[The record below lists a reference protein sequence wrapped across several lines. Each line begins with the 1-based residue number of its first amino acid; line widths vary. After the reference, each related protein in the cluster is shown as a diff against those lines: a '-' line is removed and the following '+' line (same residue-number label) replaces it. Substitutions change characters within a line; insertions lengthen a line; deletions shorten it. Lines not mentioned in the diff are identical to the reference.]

1 MSSAYDNLS
10 PTKQAL
16 LALKQMRQKLAAY
29 QEPIAV
35 IGMGCRFPGAS
46 NPEAYWHLL
55 KEGQNAITKVPPQHW
70 DIEQYYDSDLN
81 APGKICT
88 PYGGFV
94 PNLQEFDAPFFRI
107 APREATSL
115 DPQQRLLLEVSWEAI
130 ENAGIASQ
138 KLMGSQTGVFVGI
151 CSPDYWHQL
160 LSREFTTI
168 DAYLTTGNTHSLASG
183 RLSFHFGFQGPSIS
197 LDTACSS
204 ALVALHL
211 AIQSL
216 RNQECTMAVV
226 GGVNRLIAPQASI
239 NLSKSRMLSPDGRC
253 KTFDDNADGFVRSEG
268 CGVILIKRLS
278 QAIADRDRILA
289 VLKGSA
295 VNQDG
300 RTSGLTTPSSL
311 SQEAVIMQALI
322 NSQVEP
328 EQISYIETHGTATS
342 LGDLIEVEALSK
354 IFNSCSSTKSKSIVL
369 GAVKTNIG
377 HTEGVSGIASLI
389 KVILA
394 LQHQSIPRNLNLHQP
409 NTQIDWQNLPFT
421 LPDQSI
427 SWTRSEQPRIAG
439 ISAFGFSGTNAH
451 VILKEASLPSES
463 QVDNQTTLLEI
474 LTLSARTEK
483 ALKQIVVNYADYL
496 LSHPDLSLGDICF
509 TANTGR
515 SQFNYRLAILANSTA
530 EIQSKLNQIK
540 NSDTPANV
548 WQGKAKNTEQVIDTQ
563 SLAQNSTNRQEALTK
578 LAQQYVTGGNIDWSG
593 LYGKTDY
600 QKIALPTYPFQRQK
614 YWF

>member
-46 NPEAYWHLL
+46 NPEAYWQLL
-55 KEGQNAITKVPPQHW
+55 KEGQDAITKVPPQHW

-94 PNLQEFDAPFFRI
+94 PYLQEFEAPFFRI

-130 ENAGIASQ
+130 ENAGIAPQ
-138 KLMGSQTGVFVGI
+138 QLMGSPTGVFVGI

-183 RLSFHFGFQGPSIS
+183 RLSFHYGFQGPSIS

-226 GGVNRLIAPQASI
+226 GGVNRLISPQASI

-311 SQEAVIMQALI
+311 SQAEVIKQALN
-322 NSQVEP
+322 NSQVES
-328 EQISYIETHGTATS
+328 EQISYLEAHGTGTS

-354 IFNSCSSTKSKSIVL
+354 IFNARSPTKPIVL

-377 HTEGVSGIASLI
+377 HTEGASGIASLI

-394 LQHQSIPRNLNLHQP
+394 LQHQSIPRNLNLNQP

-421 LPDQSI
+421 LPDRAI
-427 SWTRSEQPRIAG
+427 SWARSEQPRIAG

-451 VILKEASLPSES
+451 VVVEEVSLPSEPKA
-463 QVDNQTTLLEI
+463 DKQTSLIEI
-474 LTLSARTEK
+474 LTLSARSEK
-483 ALKQIVVNYADYL
+483 ALQQMIADYTKYL
-496 LSHPDLSLGDICF
+496 SSHPDLSLGDICF

-530 EIQSKLNQIK
+530 ELLAKLNQIT
-540 NSDTPANV
+540 NGNTPVNV
-548 WQGKAKNTEQVIDTQ
+548 WEGKAKISENLIDTQ
-563 SLAQNSTNRQEALTK
+563 SLAQDLPSRQEALAT

-593 LYGKTDY
+593 LYGKTNY
-600 QKIALPTYPFQRQK
+600 HKITLPTYPFQRQK